1 MTEFGKLAVVIA
13 MGTVAGIAMPAVVLP
28 MAGPPGPVR
37 VVFLTD
43 PDPASLPDGVS
54 IDTWGKAAV
63 LGGVDARA
71 ARALYAMGAVVV
83 YPVRTHGCVA
93 LRPAAHA
100 LPG

>member
-37 VVFLTD
+37 VIFLAD
-43 PDPASLPDGVS
+43 PNPASLPEGVS
-54 IDTWGKAAV
+54 IDSWGRSSV
-63 LGGVDARA
+63 LGGVDATA

-83 YPVRTHGCVA
+83 YPVRSHGCLG
-93 LRPAAHA
+93 LRSAPH
-100 LPG
+100 GRSG